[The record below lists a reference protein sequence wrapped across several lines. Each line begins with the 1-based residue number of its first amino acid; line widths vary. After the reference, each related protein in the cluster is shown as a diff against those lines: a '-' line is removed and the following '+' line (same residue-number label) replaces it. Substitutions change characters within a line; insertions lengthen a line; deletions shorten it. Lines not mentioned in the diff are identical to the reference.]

1 MYSDIAIQRQAYNT
15 EEHQMLQTAL
25 DEFIKKEVH
34 PHYEEWEKEGIVDRS
49 IWKKAADLGILGVD
63 IPEEYGGLGLDDFR
77 YSAIITEELGG
88 LNVSSIGFSTQN
100 DIVVPYLKTYCTDEQ
115 KAKYLPKMAAGEW
128 IGALGMT
135 DPAAGSDLKSI
146 QTFAEKK
153 DDHYVLNGSKTF
165 ISNGIHADVVVTFV
179 KTSREPGSK
188 SYTLFALEKGME
200 GFTRGKNLDKIGLH
214 AQDTAELFFD
224 NVKVPFDNVLGEENR
239 GFYYLMHNLPQERL
253 GIAVGAIASAEAILE
268 ETIQYC
274 KDRKAFG
281 KQIGSFQNSRF
292 KLAEIKTEVTIAR
305 NFVDTCIMEL
315 VEKKL
320 TAEKAAM
327 AKYWVTDLQFKI
339 LDQCLQ
345 LHGGYGY
352 INEYNV
358 AQAWRD
364 ARVTRIYGGTNEIM
378 KEIIGR
384 SMGF

>member
-1 MYSDIAIQRQAYNT
+1 MQALYK
-15 EEHQMLQTAL
+15 EEHILFRESVRTFLKQEAL
-25 DEFIKKEVH
+25 

>member
-1 MYSDIAIQRQAYNT
+1 M
-15 EEHQMLQTAL
+15 
-25 DEFIKKEVH
+25 
-34 PHYEEWEKEGIVDRS
+34 
-49 IWKKAADLGILGVD
+49 
-63 IPEEYGGLGLDDFR
+63 
-77 YSAIITEELGG
+77 
-88 LNVSSIGFSTQN
+88 
-100 DIVVPYLKTYCTDEQ
+100 
-115 KAKYLPKMAAGEW
+115 
-128 IGALGMT
+128 
-135 DPAAGSDLKSI
+135 
-146 QTFAEKK
+146 
-153 DDHYVLNGSKTF
+153 NGSKTF

-224 NVKVPFDNVLGEENR
+224 NVKVPLDNVLGEENR

-292 KLAEIKTEVTIAR
+292 KLAEMKTEVTIAR

>member
-1 MYSDIAIQRQAYNT
+1 MQAELYA
-15 EEHQMLQTAL
+15 EEHIMFREAVRDFL
-25 DEFIKKEVH
+25 KKEAL
-34 PHYEEWEKEGIVDRS
+34 PHYEKWEKDGIVDRS
-49 IWKKAADLGILGVD
+49 IWENAAELGILGVD
-63 IPEEYGGLGLDDFR
+63 IPEEYGGLGLNDFR
-77 YSAIITEELGG
+77 YSAIITEELAR
-88 LNVSSIGFSTQN
+88 LNIPSIGFSTQN
-100 DIVVPYLKTYCTDEQ
+100 DIVVPYLNTYCTEEQ
-115 KAKYLPKMAAGEW
+115 KEKYLPKMAAGEW

-135 DPAAGSDLKSI
+135 DPAAGSDLKNI
-146 QTFAEKK
+146 KTFAEKK
-153 DDHYVLNGSKTF
+153 DDHYLLNGSKTF
-165 ISNGIHADVVVTFV
+165 ISNGIHADVIVTFV
-179 KTSREPGSK
+179 KTNRDPGSR

-224 NVKVPFDNVLGEENR
+224 NVKVPFENVLGEENR

-253 GIAVGAIASAEAILE
+253 GIAVGCIASAEAILE

-281 KQIGSFQNSRF
+281 QSIGKFQNSRF
-292 KLAEIKTEVTIAR
+292 KLAEMKTECTIAR
-305 NFVDTCIMEL
+305 NFVDTCIWEL
-315 VEKKL
+315 TQKKL

-327 AKYWVTDLQFKI
+327 AKYWVSDLQFKI

-345 LHGGYGY
+345 LHGGYGF

-384 SMGF
+384 SLGF

>member
-1 MYSDIAIQRQAYNT
+1 MQALYT
-15 EEHQMLQTAL
+15 EEHQMFREAVKTFLKQEAA
-25 DEFIKKEVH
+25 
-34 PHYEEWEKEGIVDRS
+34 PHYETWEQKGIVDRE
-49 IWKKAADLGILGVD
+49 IWHKAADLGILAVD
-63 IPEEYGGLGLDDFR
+63 IPEEYGGLGLNDFR
-77 YSAIITEELGG
+77 YSAIITEELAAANMPS
-88 LNVSSIGFSTQN
+88 LGFSTQN
-100 DIVVPYLKTYCTDEQ
+100 DIVVPYLNTYCTEEQ
-115 KAKYLPKMAAGEW
+115 KQKYLPKMASGEW

-135 DPAAGSDLKSI
+135 DPAAGSDLKNI
-146 QTFAEKK
+146 RTFAEKK
-153 DDHYVLNGSKTF
+153 DDHYLLNGSKTF
-165 ISNGIHADVVVTFV
+165 ISNGIHADVIVTFV
-179 KTSREPGSK
+179 KTSREESSK
-188 SYTLFALEKGME
+188 SYTLFVIEKGME
-200 GFTRGKNLDKIGLH
+200 GFTTGKNLDKIGLH

-224 NVKVPFDNVLGEENR
+224 NVKVPFENVLGEENR

-274 KDRKAFG
+274 KDRTAFG
-281 KQIGSFQNSRF
+281 QSIGRFQNSRF
-292 KLAEIKTEVTIAR
+292 KLAEMKTECTIAR
-305 NFVDTCIMEL
+305 NFVDTCIYEL
-315 VEKKL
+315 TQKKL

-345 LHGGYGY
+345 LHGGYGF

>member
-1 MYSDIAIQRQAYNT
+1 
-15 EEHQMLQTAL
+15 ML
-25 DEFIKKEVH
+25 V
-34 PHYEEWEKEGIVDRS
+34 G
-49 IWKKAADLGILGVD
+49 
-63 IPEEYGGLGLDDFR
+63 GGLGLNDFR
-77 YSAIITEELGG
+77 YSSIVTEELAYA
-88 LNVSSIGFSTQN
+88 NVPGIGFSTQN
-100 DIVVPYLKTYCTDEQ
+100 DIVIPYLNTYCTPEQ
-115 KAKYLPKMAAGEW
+115 KAKYLPKMATGEW

-135 DPAAGSDLKSI
+135 DPAAGSDLKNI

-153 DDHYVLNGSKTF
+153 DGYYVLNGAKTF
-165 ISNGIHADVVVTFV
+165 ISNGIYADVIVTFV

-188 SYTLFALEKGME
+188 SYTLFALERDMK

-224 NVKVPFDNVLGEENR
+224 NVKVPLDNVLGEENR

-292 KLAEIKTEVTIAR
+292 KLAEMKTEVIIAR